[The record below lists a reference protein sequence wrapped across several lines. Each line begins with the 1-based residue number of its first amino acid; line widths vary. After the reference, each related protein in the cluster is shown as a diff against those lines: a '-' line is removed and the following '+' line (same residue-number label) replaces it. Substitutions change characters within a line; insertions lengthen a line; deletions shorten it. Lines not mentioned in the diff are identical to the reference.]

1 MPSESSQFINPCIVQ
16 GDIWEEITQEIK
28 EQVLDKIENTKI
40 IYQKT
45 KTPTNNIK
53 ILKLM
58 FNQKVSKK
66 KKILLLHDWPSCK
79 PGTETWTSE
88 KHHGLVVVFQAQIS
102 MKPLWK

>member
-66 KKILLLHDWPSCK
+66 KKKSYCYMTGPHASLAQR
-79 PGTETWTSE
+79 
-88 KHHGLVVVFQAQIS
+88 HGHQKNI
-102 MKPLWK
+102 MG